1 MNVNKANFIR
11 SNRLD
16 VYRTLSGGET
26 VLVGV
31 MAQKPAGHLLS
42 VSGPNICKSLVICR
56 RLNSTRIPHYNL
68 LLLKPHLGLHGV
80 FADSLPDG
88 WGMLL
93 MDRLFRQHQL
103 LPSQVT
109 AMDRLAFVGNRGMGA
124 LSFQPV
130 SALSVDKQHEFYD
143 LNTLGTEAQLFF
155 DGHTEDVLAAL
166 VQAGSSGGAR
176 PKAQLYFAADD
187 HQRCSTTRFQNAE
200 AWLVKFTS
208 ERLALGHEEGMCEAS
223 YLQLAKTV
231 GIEVPAWTLLESA
244 DGTSKRHWLAL
255 KRFDVVKNMAD
266 VEGRLHLHSTCGLL
280 DANYRLPSLDYED
293 LIKVSS
299 ALCKSP
305 AAGQQQFK
313 RAVFNLFALNQ
324 DDHSKN
330 SAFLQADNG
339 QWQLAPFYD
348 VTFSPS
354 AYGEHATAFAGFGKT
369 PSLKAMQ
376 KLAAQANF
384 ANWQQAQ
391 QVIKEVIDV
400 MQQFAVVAKE
410 KWCVRAGRLSLSRN
424 NLNRFG
430 SKIDCL

>member
-1 MNVNKANFIR
+1 MSPDKGAFKR
-11 SNRLD
+11 TNRLD
-16 VYRTLSGGET
+16 VYRTLTTGEQ

-31 MAQKPAGHLLS
+31 MAQNRQGTFFQYQADYLQKFGNLSPFKLKADTSLQLAPAE
-42 VSGPNICKSLVICR
+42 
-56 RLNSTRIPHYNL
+56 
-68 LLLKPHLGLHGV
+68 PHLGLHGV

-93 MDRLFRQHQL
+93 MDRLFRQHRL

-124 LSFQPV
+124 LSFQPE
-130 SALSVDKQHEFYD
+130 SELSVQNPHELFD

-176 PKAQLYFAADD
+176 PKAQLYFASNDS
-187 HQRCSTTRFQNAE
+187 QRCSTTTFENAE

-208 ERLALGHEEGMCEAS
+208 ERLALGHEEGICEAA
-223 YLQLAKTV
+223 YLKLAKTV
-231 GIEVPAWTLLESA
+231 GIDVPDWKLLESTDA
-244 DGTSKRHWLAL
+244 TETRHWLAL
-255 KRFDVVKNMAD
+255 KRFDVTSNKH

-280 DANYRLPSLDYED
+280 DANFRLPSLDYED

-354 AYGEHATAFAGFGKT
+354 AYGEHATAFVGYGKR
-369 PSLKAMQ
+369 PMLKAMQ

-384 ANWQQAQ
+384 ANWSQAQ
-391 QVIKEVIDV
+391 QVIQEIVEV
-400 MQQFAVVAKE
+400 MQQFPVVAKE
-410 KWCVRAGRLSLSRN
+410 LGVSEQTIKLIMQLLEQVRVSNKSLMS
-424 NLNRFG
+424 
-430 SKIDCL
+430 

>member
-1 MNVNKANFIR
+1 MNFNR
-11 SNRLD
+11 TNRLD
-16 VYRTLSGGET
+16 VYRTLST
-26 VLVGV
+26 AQQVLVGTL
-31 MAQKPAGHLLS
+31 AQNRQGIFFQYQADYLQKFGNLSPFKLKGDTSLQLAPAE
-42 VSGPNICKSLVICR
+42 
-56 RLNSTRIPHYNL
+56 
-68 LLLKPHLGLHGV
+68 PHLGLHGV

-93 MDRLFRQHQL
+93 MDRLFRQHQV
-103 LPSQVT
+103 LPSQIT
-109 AMDRLAFVGNRGMGA
+109 AMDRLAFVADRGMGA

-130 SALSVDKQHEFYD
+130 SELNVQNQHEFLD
-143 LNTLGTEAQLFF
+143 LHALGTEAQLFF
-155 DGHTEDVLAAL
+155 DGHTEDVLSAL

-176 PKAQLYFAADD
+176 PKAQLYFAADN
-187 HQRCSTTRFQNAE
+187 QLRCSTAKFSGSE

-208 ERLALGHEEGMCEAS
+208 DRLTLGHEEGICEAV

-231 GIEVPAWTLLESA
+231 GIEVPDWTLLEFA
-244 DGTSKRHWLAL
+244 DGPAKRRWLAL
-255 KRFDVVKNMAD
+255 KRFDVVTSGSNVD
-266 VEGRLHLHSTCGLL
+266 GRVHLHSTCGLL

-305 AAGQQQFK
+305 AAGHDQFK

-330 SAFLQADNG
+330 SAFLQADDG

-376 KLAAQANF
+376 QLAAHANF

-391 QVIKEVIDV
+391 QFIKAVIDV
-400 MQQFAVVAKE
+400 IQQFAMVAKE
-410 KWCVRAGRLSLSRN
+410 NGVSAQTIKLISQQLEQVRIA
-424 NLNRFG
+424 NRALI
-430 SKIDCL
+430 S

>member
-1 MNVNKANFIR
+1 MNFNR
-11 SNRLD
+11 THRLD
-16 VYRTLSGGET
+16 IYRTLSTGQM

-31 MAQKPAGHLLS
+31 MAQNRQGTFFQYQADYLQQFGNLS
-42 VSGPNICKSLVICR
+42 PFKLKSDTSLQ
-56 RLNSTRIPHYNL
+56 LAP
-68 LLLKPHLGLHGV
+68 KEPHLGLHGV
-80 FADSLPDG
+80 FADALPDG

-103 LPSQVT
+103 LPSQIT

-130 SALSVDKQHEFYD
+130 SELSLVKQHEFFD

-155 DGHTEDVLAAL
+155 DGHTEDVLTAL

-176 PKAQLYFAADD
+176 PKAQLYFA
-187 HQRCSTTRFQNAE
+187 QNNFQQCSTSRFQHSA

-208 ERLALGHEEGMCEAS
+208 ERLALGHEEGVCEAA
-223 YLQLAKTV
+223 YLKLAKNA
-231 GIEVPAWTLLESA
+231 GIDVPDWTLLDA
-244 DGTSKRHWLAL
+244 AQGAAKRRWLAL
-255 KRFDVVKNMAD
+255 KRFDVVSNNTD
-266 VEGRLHLHSTCGLL
+266 TEGRIHLHSTCGLL
-280 DANYRLPSLDYED
+280 DADFRLPALDYED

-330 SAFLQADNG
+330 SAFLQDDQG

-354 AYGEHATAFAGFGKT
+354 AYGEHATSYAGFGKT
-369 PSLKAMQ
+369 PTLKAMQ

-384 ANWQQAQ
+384 SNWSQAQ
-391 QVIKEVIDV
+391 QVISEVIENI
-400 MQQFAVVAKE
+400 QAFADVAKE
-410 KWCVRAGRLSLSRN
+410 LGVSAQTIKLISQQLEQVRAAN
-424 NLNRFG
+424 KAFIN
-430 SKIDCL
+430 

>member
-1 MNVNKANFIR
+1 MSFSR
-11 SNRLD
+11 TNRLD
-16 VYRTLSGGET
+16 IYRTLSTGQS
-26 VLVGV
+26 VLVGII
-31 MAQKPAGHLLS
+31 AQNRQGVFFQYQADYLQKFGNLS
-42 VSGPNICKSLVICR
+42 PFKLKSDTSLQAAP
-56 RLNSTRIPHYNL
+56 TE
-68 LLLKPHLGLHGV
+68 PHLGLHGV

-103 LPSQVT
+103 LPSQIT

-130 SALSVDKQHEFYD
+130 SELSLVNQHEFFD
-143 LNTLGTEAQLFF
+143 LNKLGTEAQLFF
-155 DGHTEDVLAAL
+155 DGHTEGVLAAL

-176 PKAQLYFAADD
+176 PKAQLYFAHDD
-187 HQRCSTTRFQNAE
+187 HQRCSTTRFQNSD

-208 ERLALGHEEGMCEAS
+208 ERLALGHEEGMCEAT
-223 YLQLAKTV
+223 YLQLAKNA
-231 GIEVPAWTLLESA
+231 GIEVPDWRLLETDNGA
-244 DGTSKRHWLAL
+244 SKRNWLAL
-255 KRFDVVKNMAD
+255 KRFDVVTNNSD
-266 VEGRLHLHSTCGLL
+266 SEGRFHLHSTCGLL
-280 DANYRLPSLDYED
+280 DANFRLPSLDYED

-299 ALCKSP
+299 SLCRSP

-330 SAFLQADNG
+330 SAFLQDDHG

-354 AYGEHATAFAGFGKT
+354 AYGEHATSFVGFGKT
-369 PSLKAMQ
+369 PSIKAMQ

-384 ANWQQAQ
+384 SNWSQAQ
-391 QVIKEVIDV
+391 LVIKEVIDNIQAFAAEAEKNGV
-400 MQQFAVVAKE
+400 SVQTIKLIRQQLE
-410 KWCVRAGRLSLSRN
+410 QVRIANKALVS
-424 NLNRFG
+424 
-430 SKIDCL
+430 